1 MAHLPPFHIG
11 EDHLPLKYDKP
22 LGSRVGNT
30 FTQVLLVDEGK
41 QPHLHSYC
49 LGEHIELWTEGEIQ
63 YLKCAIQYWY

>member
-11 EDHLPLKYDKP
+11 EDHLPPKYDKP

-41 QPHLHSYC
+41 QPRLHSYC
-49 LGEHIELWTEGEIQ
+49 LGKQIEL
-63 YLKCAIQYWY
+63 